1 MTAPQGECGPV
12 DVVTIRTVDGRLA
25 CARCSVANRPW
36 TRLRGLLGR
45 SGLAADEGM
54 LFPATGSI
62 HTMFM
67 RFPIDV
73 VFLDAELQVLS
84 VRTAVPAW
92 RAAGQRGAKATL
104 ELAAGAAARS
114 NIAPGDRL
122 VRAEAPA

>member
-1 MTAPQGECGPV
+1 V
-12 DVVTIRTVDGRLA
+12 DVVTIRTTDGRIV